1 MSKLIIVGLDNI
13 SRENVFIILTR
24 NNWIKNW
31 LTDFKYQLFK
41 KLYQMVND
49 VVKLE
54 TKMNKLQAKRD
65 FK

>member
-31 LTDFKYQLFK
+31 QTDFKYQLFK

-54 TKMNKLQAKRD
+54 TKMNNLQAKRD